1 MSQISWDSPLVYFW
15 ETKSSKINSKTWL
28 IRTQVLFGY
37 KVKLFQKK
45 NVLLTFEKTKPYL

>member
-28 IRTQVLFGY
+28 IKTQVLFGY
-37 KVKLFQKK
+37 KIKLLQKK
-45 NVLLTFEKTKPYL
+45 KCKFC